1 MADQKR
7 GDDLVIFDTY
17 VNDADAYIA
26 KGVLETNG
34 IPCVI
39 NNEIFSSVYPVTL
52 SPWGAIKL
60 LVFRRDLERAHQ
72 IMESKP
78 LPGQEEDHA

>member
-1 MADQKR
+1 MTKNQK
-7 GDDLVIFDTY
+7 DDELVEFNSY

-34 IPCVI
+34 VPCII

-52 SPWGAIKL
+52 SPWGSIKL
-60 LVFRRDLERAHQ
+60 LVFRRDLERAHK
-72 IMESKP
+72 IMESGP
-78 LPGQEEDHA
+78 LPGQKID